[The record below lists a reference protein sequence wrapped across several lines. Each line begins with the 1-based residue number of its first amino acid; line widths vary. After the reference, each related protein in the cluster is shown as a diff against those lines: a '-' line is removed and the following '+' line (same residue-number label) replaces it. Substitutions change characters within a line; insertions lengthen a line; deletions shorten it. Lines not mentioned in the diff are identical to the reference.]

1 MEIEARELRIGNIF
15 LIDGV
20 PQKVLAIVPNG
31 NSTSFVSGDYFN
43 VIYLHHEYK
52 TSYEVYSN
60 EDIEPIQLTDEWLVK
75 FGFEESEF
83 VFSKNMYFIKGL
95 QIWKCNDMF
104 LCDKNGIYI
113 KYVHQLQNLYF
124 ALREKELTYEN

>member
-1 MEIEARELRIGNIF
+1 MEIEARELRIGNYISSMYEE
-15 LIDGV
+15 GV
-20 PQKVLAIVPNG
+20 TVIKSIVEDKNWG
-31 NSTSFVSGDYFN
+31 GYFVVTEN
-43 VIYLHHEYK
+43 NK
-52 TSYEVYSN
+52 TSITMVK
-60 EDIEPIQLTDEWLVK
+60 PILLTEEWLIK
-75 FGFEESEF
+75 FGFS
-83 VFSKNMYFIKGL
+83 VFKDMYFIKGM